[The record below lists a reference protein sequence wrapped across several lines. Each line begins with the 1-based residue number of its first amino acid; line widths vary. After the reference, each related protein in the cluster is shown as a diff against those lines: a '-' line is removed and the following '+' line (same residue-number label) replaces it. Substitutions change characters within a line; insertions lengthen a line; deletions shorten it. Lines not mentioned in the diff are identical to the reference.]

1 MRSRCH
7 QPAGSLCSGVSVLG
21 DSTQLTSSPRVGVS
35 VSAEQLRDM
44 AQNTVE
50 ELKVLHFVERLKYHD
65 LVLLDCFPFFLHFL
79 ISPMK
84 FTL

>member
-1 MRSRCH
+1 MLWGLCAWGQH
-7 QPAGSLCSGVSVLG
+7 AADVFPA
-21 DSTQLTSSPRVGVS
+21 VGVS

-65 LVLLDCFPFFLHFL
+65 LVLLDCFPFVLHFL